1 MKISEILRQLGATV
15 HVTAGLDR
23 DVKVGVVGD
32 LLSFIMGSAPEGAA
46 WVTIQNHANVAAV
59 AVLKEIPL
67 VLLAS
72 GRTPLPELEEHC
84 AREGIALA
92 STVLDAFEL
101 CGRLYEMGLCG
112 SRRS

>member
-46 WVTIQNHANVAAV
+46 WW
-59 AVLKEIPL
+59 
-67 VLLAS
+67 
-72 GRTPLPELEEHC
+72 R
-84 AREGIALA
+84 
-92 STVLDAFEL
+92 
-101 CGRLYEMGLCG
+101 Y
-112 SRRS
+112 